1 MKLFFSLFSVLLMLY
16 AQNSFSES
24 QAAVRLA
31 ELLSGLNMYQANFQQ
46 RVTEPDGYVLDENT
60 GVMSFE
66 RPGKLYWCVQEP
78 FPSVLIADG
87 ESVYFYDP
95 DLDQVTI
102 RQWTTDPSVNP
113 LAVFMGGI
121 SLADYYQVEQTDQA
135 FTLIPH
141 TDHSGFS
148 EMQIEFVDDQPVGM
162 RVLDGLGQVTD
173 IQFSAMEDAEDG
185 KLFPEDPYSFDIPAT
200 AEVIND
206 G

>member
-66 RPGKLYWCVQEP
+66 RSGKLYWRVQEP
-78 FPSVLIADG
+78 FPSVLVADG

-95 DLDQVTI
+95 ALDQVTI

-121 SLADYYQVEQTDQA
+121 SLADYYQVEQADQA

-148 EMQIEFVDDQPVGM
+148 EMQIEFAAERPVGM
-162 RVLDGLGQVTD
+162 RVLDGLGQVKD
-173 IQFSAMEDAEDG
+173 IRLSVIEPG
-185 KLFPEDPYSFDIPAT
+185 KDRDIFPEDRYSFDIPAT